1 MPPVLWQEMPVP
13 SLTDLQG
20 AAVEMG
26 EGEWHFVLK
35 LHCHLLIVSI
45 PTRLREPVQKGFQ
58 QLQGLLSVPLAHTQ
72 PTPVYCGFW
81 LNSSHPQ
88 VAARVSTILFLL
100 PSATVSP

>member
-35 LHCHLLIVSI
+35 LHCHLLIASI

-72 PTPVYCGFW
+72 PTAVYCGF
-81 LNSSHPQ
+81 
-88 VAARVSTILFLL
+88 
-100 PSATVSP
+100 